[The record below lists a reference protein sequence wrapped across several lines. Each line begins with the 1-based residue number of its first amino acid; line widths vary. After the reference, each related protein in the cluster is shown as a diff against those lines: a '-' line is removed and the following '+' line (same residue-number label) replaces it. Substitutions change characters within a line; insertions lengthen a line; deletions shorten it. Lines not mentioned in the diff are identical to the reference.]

1 MRPDK
6 KKRKSERETRRREVV
21 VGGERRRY
29 RRGADID
36 GEKRPK
42 MKSVAGEEEPLL
54 LVGEGR
60 VREGGR
66 E

>member
-21 VGGERRRY
+21 VGGERQRY

-36 GEKRPK
+36 AEKRPK
-42 MKSVAGEEEPLL
+42 MKSVAGEEEPLP
-54 LVGEGR
+54 LVGEEE
-60 VREGGR
+60 EG
-66 E
+66 